1 MAETAAPTADGLRT
15 DIADAWKTYI
25 AELQRHGDGWEARPS
40 GAPDGENAWSAR
52 QVAEHIA
59 GASGYFGSQIA
70 AAIEVDGPGMQRYSF
85 ESAADAVAA
94 TPAAHDAL
102 MGVFAKVEDGDLAK
116 EIEFPPLGTQTVGY
130 IVGVVAH
137 HLRDHAKQL
146 QTLRTG

>member
-1 MAETAAPTADGLRT
+1 MADTAAPTAHGLRA
-15 DIADAWKTYI
+15 DIADAWETYM
-25 AELQRHGDGWEARPS
+25 AELKRHGDGWEGKPS

-70 AAIEVDGPGMQRYSF
+70 AAIDVEGPGMQRYSF
-85 ESAADAVAA
+85 ETAPDAVAA
-94 TPAAHDAL
+94 TPGAHDAL
-102 MGVFAKVEDGDLAK
+102 MGVFVKVEDGHLAK

-137 HLRDHAKQL
+137 HLRDHTKQL
-146 QTLRTG
+146 ETLRTG